1 MTIDKRGF
9 NSLTKYKGGVVKSD
23 HMKVE
28 MEANLI
34 FHKETKH
41 ERFTVFN
48 VKNKQ
53 CQEKYLDYTSKT
65 DMFTK

>member
-48 VKNKQ
+48 VKK
-53 CQEKYLDYTSKT
+53 
-65 DMFTK
+65 